1 MNQEAAPPEARSSLA
16 RLPGGIWALGTV
28 SMFMDISS
36 EMIHGLLPVFLT
48 SVMGASTEMIGL
60 IEGLGEA
67 TASISKL
74 FSGWLSDRLGKRK
87 TLAVIGYGLAAL
99 SKPLFAL
106 APTPSFVLAARFSDR
121 VGKGIRGA
129 PRDAM
134 VGDMVPAGLRG
145 AAYGLRQALDT
156 VGAFAGPL
164 IAIALMAMLHDNFR
178 LIFWLALI
186 PGVISVLVLLIA
198 VREPPHDEA
207 AAQAPLKFGGLK
219 TLPISYWIVV
229 GISAVLTLARFSEAF
244 LILRAQGL
252 GLSLALAPLV
262 LVVMNI
268 VYSLSAYPLGA
279 LSDKVDRKAMLAG
292 GFVILIVADVILA
305 TAPNLPGSHGR
316 RSPLGP
322 PHGDD
327 ARSAGGVGR
336 RRSAV
341 NPARDVVWRVQ
352 FCQRDCAIAG
362 EPGCGR
368 LVGNFRS
375 LRDLHGGRGVH
386 GGRACRDDVGRAK
399 GSAARRRTSVTLV
412 TTFRISRSIAAPA
425 SANFGKLWALANLLI
440 PVPLSYLKFLNRIRR
455 LWCRNFK

>member
-1 MNQEAAPPEARSSLA
+1 MNQEGAPPQARSSLA
-16 RLPGGIWALGTV
+16 RLPRGIWALGTV

-60 IEGLGEA
+60 IEGIGEA

-74 FSGWLSDRLGKRK
+74 FSGWLSDRLNKRK
-87 TLAVIGYGLAAL
+87 TLAVIGYGLGAL

-106 APTPSFVLAARFSDR
+106 APTPPLVLAARFSDR

-134 VGDMVPAGLRG
+134 VGDMVPVGLRG

-156 VGAFAGPL
+156 VGAFTGPL

-186 PGVISVLVLLIA
+186 PGVISVLVLLTA

-207 AAQAPLKFGGLK
+207 AAQPPLKFGGLK

-292 GFVILIVADVILA
+292 GFVILIVSDIILA
-305 TAPNLPGSHGR
+305 TAPNLPVVMAGVALWGLHMGMTQGLLAASVADVAPSVLRATSFGVFNFVSGIALLLASLVAGVLWEIFGPYATFIAGAAFTAAGLAGTMFILR
-316 RSPLGP
+316 GAP
-322 PHGDD
+322 PHG
-327 ARSAGGVGR
+327 AG
-336 RRSAV
+336 
-341 NPARDVVWRVQ
+341 PA
-352 FCQRDCAIAG
+352 
-362 EPGCGR
+362 
-368 LVGNFRS
+368 
-375 LRDLHGGRGVH
+375 LRQDR
-386 GGRACRDDVGRAK
+386 
-399 GSAARRRTSVTLV
+399 
-412 TTFRISRSIAAPA
+412 
-425 SANFGKLWALANLLI
+425 
-440 PVPLSYLKFLNRIRR
+440 
-455 LWCRNFK
+455 